1 MPRRKTFNK
10 VNNDNVKIAHGRK
23 ARPKNKR
30 VVPRKFE
37 KPKTDNSF
45 KQTLRQHVTVN
56 VGGKDTEAEPK
67 ITKEQA
73 QALIPRVQLA
83 RQLPSPEA
91 GYNLFSAL
99 ADKREAEL
107 KGLARHLEMLKGGT
121 AYSRPQPTGR
131 ALLESLNAVADD
143 QNALNAFLTPT
154 QKPVPESPIY
164 NSPDGSPARSGGG
177 GGVGKASPATNLY
190 NAVQYMKKYLLKNA
204 QHLRT
209 TSSYPTIDKW
219 KERII
224 TYDENSI
231 GRLFSLYEEINRNTK
246 HKGVEPE
253 TPNTESF
260 NDFKEYMENI
270 RKQFKELIDK

>member
-121 AYSRPQPTGR
+121 AYSRPQPTGKELTDSLKEKPSGGLGDLVTPR
-131 ALLESLNAVADD
+131 TKARDDLQSLYQVKESLK
-143 QNALNAFLTPT
+143 AFLIDNVDKMYRSGKPLTLNQQKKEKEKIDRLVSDISIAQRVESILAELRDRGVQPDYGDMTPVDLERYVREIRGDMDRLS
-154 QKPVPESPIY
+154 KEGASKSLLFG
-164 NSPDGSPARSGGG
+164 SPDASGGG
-177 GGVGKASPATNLY
+177 G
-190 NAVQYMKKYLLKNA
+190 
-204 QHLRT
+204 
-209 TSSYPTIDKW
+209 SS
-219 KERII
+219 
-224 TYDENSI
+224 
-231 GRLFSLYEEINRNTK
+231 
-246 HKGVEPE
+246 
-253 TPNTESF
+253 
-260 NDFKEYMENI
+260 
-270 RKQFKELIDK
+270 

>member
-1 MPRRKTFNK
+1 
-10 VNNDNVKIAHGRK
+10 
-23 ARPKNKR
+23 
-30 VVPRKFE
+30 
-37 KPKTDNSF
+37 
-45 KQTLRQHVTVN
+45 VTVN

-91 GYNLFSAL
+91 GYNLYSAL
-99 ADKREAEL
+99 ADSKRNEISTLMKQMEAL
-107 KGLARHLEMLKGGT
+107 KGRT

-131 ALLESLNAVADD
+131 ELLDDLNAVADD